1 MHKSSNRV
9 WVFSD
14 DRWHLLSLLLKS
26 AVLHEDLQIL
36 LSEFFIDSVL
46 VCSLLMDLHQRFC
59 DVHCLFLLQRVRHN
73 LLFLLTHTRHVLHA
87 LFDSEYVQ
95 VIIEVYLCLGY
106 LSFKEFLGLRKL
118 LKSYL
123 TLLERLIDLSVWIHS
138 ESKLTPIVHQF
149 LSHVRIDYIRRW
161 LFVVSWTVFC
171 S

>member
-1 MHKSSNRV
+1 MHKSSNLVR
-9 WVFSD
+9 VFSD

-26 AVLHEDLQIL
+26 AVLHKDLQIL

-46 VCSLLMDLHQRFC
+46 VGSLLMDLHQRFC
-59 DVHCLFLLQRVRHN
+59 EVHRLFLLQCVRHN
-73 LLFLLTHTRHVLHA
+73 LLFLLAHTRHILHA

-118 LKSYL
+118 LKSWH
-123 TLLERLIDLSVWIHS
+123 TLLKRMIDLSVRINS
-138 ESKLTPIVHQF
+138 ERKLTPIVHQF
-149 LSHVRIDYIRRW
+149 LSPVRIDQIGRW
-161 LFVVSWTVFC
+161 LFVVSWTVFG